1 MIGEKRRKNGG
12 EIKLA
17 FIVQKNYEK
26 KILLFGKQDQSKV
39 IS

>member
-1 MIGEKRRKNGG
+1 MIGGKRRKNGG

-17 FIVQKNYEK
+17 FIVQKNYK
-26 KILLFGKQDQSKV
+26 KKLLFGKQDQSKV